1 MSAHLLLLFIF
12 FVFFTSPPPTLPQC
26 SRAFQIPHFPFLP
39 LSPFP
44 PDHPFPSNHS
54 SNSPSILQ
62 SSLKLTSPSGEGQ
75 GASLPSVVH
84 FDARIALLRRLMV
97 FGTFTFISNFTPSS
111 PFRRFFHGCSD
122 DRELN
127 LVRQRCGPVSSGL
140 GDRRARQTF
149 SSSPP

>member
-12 FVFFTSPPPTLPQC
+12 FVFFTSPPPTLPQS

-84 FDARIALLRRLMV
+84 FDA
-97 FGTFTFISNFTPSS
+97 GS
-111 PFRRFFHGCSD
+111 PFAARWNFGFSTSASLFPLSLLPSTRVSLILIHHALVIFPCILILFFIII
-122 DRELN
+122 L
-127 LVRQRCGPVSSGL
+127 
-140 GDRRARQTF
+140 RARYRD
-149 SSSPP
+149 